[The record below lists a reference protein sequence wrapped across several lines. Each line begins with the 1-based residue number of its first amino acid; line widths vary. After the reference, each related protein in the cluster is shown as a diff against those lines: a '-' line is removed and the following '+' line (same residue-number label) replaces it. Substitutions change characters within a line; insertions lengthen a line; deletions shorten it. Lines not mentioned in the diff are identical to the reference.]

1 MSHAKPSRETLDSG
15 RHTVSGVDA
24 PVRGARRTLAARD
37 AALVF
42 TALAILAMVAT

>member
-1 MSHAKPSRETLDSG
+1 MTHARTSRETLDSG

-24 PVRGARRTLAARD
+24 PVRASRRALAARD

-42 TALAILAMVAT
+42 AALMILVMVAT